1 MGFFEY
7 FSSQETEQIH
17 AASMTVLEK
26 TGMNFKYEPALDLF
40 KKAGCKVDGV
50 RVFLSRNFVEEQ
62 IRKAPSRFTLHARN
76 PENNVEIGGDNI
88 AFMPCYGSPF
98 VNCLDHGRRPGTL
111 EDFKNFAK
119 LACAIPYF
127 DITGGMMVEPN
138 DIPVTFRNA
147 ERIYAA
153 MTLSDKP
160 FMGAG
165 TNGPDAIQT
174 LDMASMVFGSRE
186 EMAKK
191 PPFVS
196 ILTTLTPL
204 GFDDK
209 MCAGIIAYAEAAM
222 PQLISSLSI
231 AGATTPVTMEG
242 TLVVQN
248 AEVLAGICLAQLVR
262 EGAPVIFAGSS
273 SAAAMHYG
281 TLSIGAPEMA
291 VNTAATAQMGRFYN
305 LPSRGGG
312 ALTDAKMVDSQA
324 GFESMMSLQMACLS
338 GINFVLHAAGILEGY
353 MTASYE
359 KFMIDAEM
367 MGMCRR
373 IKKGEEIIPEKLAID
388 VIDQVGPGGEYL
400 TQRHTFQ
407 YFRSELYAPMME
419 ERRNFDAW
427 TAKGSLSMEQQA
439 NAKYK
444 ELLAGFQ
451 APDMDPG
458 IKKDLDRYMEKIR
471 SK

>member
-7 FSSQETEQIH
+7 FSSQETEKIH
-17 AASMTVLEK
+17 AATMAVLEK
-26 TGMNFKYEPALDLF
+26 TGMHFKYAPALDLF

-50 RVFLSRNFVEEQ
+50 RVYFTKKFVEKQ
-62 IRKAPSRFTLHARN
+62 IKKAPSQFTLYARN
-76 PENNVEIGGDNI
+76 PEKNVVIGGDNI

-111 EDFKNFAK
+111 KDFENFAK
-119 LACAIPYF
+119 LACAIPCF
-127 DITGGMMVEPN
+127 DLTGGMMVEPN
-138 DIPVTFRNA
+138 DIPVEIRNA

-153 MTLSDKP
+153 MVLSDKP

-165 TNGPDAIQT
+165 TGGPDAVQT
-174 LDMASMVFGSRE
+174 LDMAAILFGGRD

-209 MCAGIIAYAEAAM
+209 MCSGIMAYAAAGM

-373 IKKGEEIIPEKLAID
+373 IKKGEEIIAEKLALD

-400 TQRHTFQ
+400 TNRHTFQ
-407 YFRSELYAPMME
+407 YFRAELYSPLME

-427 TAKGSLSMEQQA
+427 TARGSLSMEQQA

-444 ELLAGFQ
+444 EILKNFEP
-451 APDMDPG
+451 PDMDPS
-458 IKKDLDRYMEKIR
+458 IRRDLDRYMKAVR
-471 SK
+471 NK